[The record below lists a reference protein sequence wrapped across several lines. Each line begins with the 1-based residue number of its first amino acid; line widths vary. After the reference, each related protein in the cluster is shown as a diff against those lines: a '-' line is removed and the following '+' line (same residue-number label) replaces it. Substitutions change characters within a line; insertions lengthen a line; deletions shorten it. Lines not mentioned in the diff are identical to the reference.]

1 MNTSAWKEFHLYDV
15 FDISM
20 GNKMDRG
27 KMSDGDIAFIGRT
40 ANNNGINARVGMVVN
55 HEKYGSVKPY
65 SGNCLTL
72 ALGGSIGSCFYQEEP
87 FYTSQNVVVLIPR
100 DEQSKESLIFAA
112 TAISYCV
119 NNGKYGAFSE
129 ELNKHIKTDFVFNL
143 PATPDGHPDWN
154 YMEQYMHSVMENCE
168 KKYQILVRIS
178 QEKHQVDTT
187 AWGEFRVGDVFDI
200 VPCKGVNSTLLED
213 GDDVPYIAASRV
225 NNGFNRMVSAVN
237 VESWISKGNC
247 LQLIHIGDAAAG
259 WVNYIQNDFIG
270 MSGKSSCAY
279 NERMN
284 EYSGTFIASVLCARN
299 EGQYSF
305 KESWTGEKV
314 VNTVIKL
321 PITSSGEPDWDYME
335 QYMKRIMQR
344 QSVVVE
350 ALRKIA

>member
-1 MNTSAWKEFHLYDV
+1 MKMNTSKWKEFRVGDLFETIKDGKQV
-15 FDISM
+15 PTGSVISVR
-20 GNKMDRG
+20 DLTE
-27 KMSDGDIAFIGRT
+27 GDIPRVT
-40 ANNNGINARVGMVVN
+40 VTDKNNGVIGCYAVDNDKFNVYENFLSVSFL
-55 HEKYGSVKPY
+55 GSVFYHSGKASLDMKVHCLKPLY
-65 SGNCLTL
+65 IQLNAEI
-72 ALGGSIGSCFYQEEP
+72 ALFLSSVIKKYLDELD
-87 FYTSQNVVVLIPR
+87 YTNQ
-100 DEQSKESLIFAA
+100 
-112 TAISYCV
+112 IS
-119 NNGKYGAFSE
+119 SSM
-129 ELNKHIKTDFVFNL
+129 LPSMMIKL
-143 PATPDGHPDWN
+143 PATPDDYPDWN
-154 YMEQYMHSVMENCE
+154 YMEQYMRSVMENCE
-168 KKYQILVRIS
+168 KKYQTLVRIS

>member
-1 MNTSAWKEFHLYDV
+1 MKMDTSTWKEFRVGDL
-15 FDISM
+15 FELENCKCQNATLL
-20 GNKMDRG
+20 G
-27 KMSDGDIAFIGRT
+27 DGDIPYVGAT
-40 ANNNGINARVGMVVN
+40 TVNNGIL
-55 HEKYGSVKPY
+55 KYVSDSENKSLLSKGS
-65 SGNCLTL
+65 CLVFICD
-72 ALGGSIGSCFYQEEP
+72 GQGSNGYQVYIEDDFIGSATCKIGRNKNLNSIRAQFLISVLNGNRDRYGYGYMQKRNMEALSNE
-87 FYTSQNVVVLIPR
+87 VVKLPI
-100 DEQSKESLIFAA
+100 
-112 TAISYCV
+112 T
-119 NNGKYGAFSE
+119 FSG
-129 ELNKHIKTDFVFNL
+129 D
-143 PATPDGHPDWN
+143 PDWN
-154 YMEQYMHSVMENCE
+154 YMEQYMRSVMENCE
-168 KKYQILVRIS
+168 KKYQTLVRIS

-299 EGQYSF
+299 DGQYSF